1 MGANG
6 GILFTPRLIPARR
19 PIRRTIHCFHI
30 RFTFTK
36 YFNLVYLPL
45 VKVEKIFKK
54 LAVDDPAVF
63 VLVRDYDSTGNRQIP
78 VGNALASLLTY
89 CQDLVW

>member
-6 GILFTPRLIPARR
+6 GILFTRRLIPARR

-36 YFNLVYLPL
+36 YFNLVYLPP
-45 VKVEKIFKK
+45 VKVEKIF
-54 LAVDDPAVF
+54 
-63 VLVRDYDSTGNRQIP
+63 
-78 VGNALASLLTY
+78 
-89 CQDLVW
+89 